1 MKLKAATRSK
11 PQPAPVAK
19 RGKLSEAI
27 ADKIREKANRVL
39 GKQ

>member
-1 MKLKAATRSK
+1 MKSKAATRAKS
-11 PQPAPVAK
+11 QPPIPK